1 MNKSLCLHIIY
12 FVLLVTA
19 PNELKAYKFGLGSCL
34 HQDQD
39 QPIWD
44 AIDRES
50 VDSFIF
56 LGDNVYGDTR
66 SGKLDRMEQAYK
78 KQKLNLPS
86 WLSGKEI
93 LTIWDDHDYG
103 LNDGGSDYPNKA
115 AAQTL
120 FMDFWDIPANDSRR
134 QREGIYFNHLQVIEG
149 LKVQVIGLDTRYF
162 RSKLTKGNSGA
173 YQPNQ
178 DPLATVLGANQW
190 LWLEQTLQSSYAD
203 LIILLSSI
211 QILATNHRYEKWA
224 NFPLERLRLL
234 EFIEQHSK
242 SKTIIAISGDRHR
255 SGIYQYNNFIEF
267 TASGLNK
274 AGSKNN
280 ESDPLLLTQTYPEN
294 NFGLLDINP
303 RTKELRLSIQDVNG
317 LELESVMVPIK

>member
-134 QREGIYFNHLQVIEG
+134 QR
-149 LKVQVIGLDTRYF
+149 
-162 RSKLTKGNSGA
+162 
-173 YQPNQ
+173 
-178 DPLATVLGANQW
+178 
-190 LWLEQTLQSSYAD
+190 
-203 LIILLSSI
+203 
-211 QILATNHRYEKWA
+211 
-224 NFPLERLRLL
+224 
-234 EFIEQHSK
+234 
-242 SKTIIAISGDRHR
+242 
-255 SGIYQYNNFIEF
+255 
-267 TASGLNK
+267 
-274 AGSKNN
+274 
-280 ESDPLLLTQTYPEN
+280 
-294 NFGLLDINP
+294 
-303 RTKELRLSIQDVNG
+303 
-317 LELESVMVPIK
+317 

>member
-115 AAQTL
+115 AAQAL

-134 QREGIYFNHLQVIEG
+134 QREGIYFNHLQAIEG

-162 RSKLTKGNSGA
+162 RSKLIKGNSGA

-190 LWLEQTLQSSYAD
+190 LWLEQTLQSSSAD

-234 EFIEQHSK
+234 E
-242 SKTIIAISGDRHR
+242 
-255 SGIYQYNNFIEF
+255 FIEF